1 MTRRQYIEMIRR
13 QIYGGQPSDD
23 ASITVNLVNKWLNF
37 GVAAAARQSYVDTM
51 KMEGIAYVNNS
62 FYTTFKNL
70 TVSKDENFLWKIELP
85 QIPLGI
91 GANEGISTLKFKSDT
106 NEISYPV
113 IWLTMNQ
120 LAFHRGMREIPN
132 KLLAYPEGQYVYVKS
147 TIQLSQYTASA
158 TMISGGLD
166 TDLDSTINV
175 PDDYFMAITAYIQQ
189 QLLIEKAQPVDS
201 TNDGLD
207 AQKIT

>member
-51 KMEGIAYVNNS
+51 KMEGIAYINNS

-70 TVSKDENFLWKIELP
+70 TVSKDETFLWKIELP

-91 GANEGISTLKFKSDT
+91 GSNVAKHEPISFSQGNERNTKQVIGIFGRTVCVCKKHYTVKPIHSISD
-106 NEISYPV
+106 
-113 IWLTMNQ
+113 
-120 LAFHRGMREIPN
+120 
-132 KLLAYPEGQYVYVKS
+132 
-147 TIQLSQYTASA
+147 
-158 TMISGGLD
+158 
-166 TDLDSTINV
+166 
-175 PDDYFMAITAYIQQ
+175 
-189 QLLIEKAQPVDS
+189 
-201 TNDGLD
+201 ND
-207 AQKIT
+207 